1 MAYATVADV
10 EARLGRDLDASE
22 SQIVTVRL
30 NDVELLIKSRL
41 PNLDELIADDEL
53 DVDLVKMIEA
63 DVVLRLIKNPDGF
76 RSETDG
82 NYSYQI
88 DERVASGRLD
98 IMAREWTLLGV
109 KSGAY
114 TVRPYLLPYGP
125 LSYYPWEDATLPFDQ
140 FPPWDGELGPDWTEF
155 RT

>member
-1 MAYATVADV
+1 MAYATVEDV
-10 EARLGRDLDASE
+10 EARLGRDLDESE

-30 NDVELLIKSRL
+30 NDVELLIRSRL
-41 PNLDELIADDEL
+41 PDLDAKIADGALDE
-53 DVDLVKMIEA
+53 DVVKMVQA
-63 DVVLRLIKNPDGF
+63 DAILRLIKNPDGF

-109 KSGAY
+109 TSGAY
-114 TVRPYLLPYGP
+114 TVRPYLKPYGP
-125 LSYYPWEDATLPFDQ
+125 LSFHPWEDATTPFDQ
-140 FPPWDGELGPDWTEF
+140 LPAWDGELGPEWTEF